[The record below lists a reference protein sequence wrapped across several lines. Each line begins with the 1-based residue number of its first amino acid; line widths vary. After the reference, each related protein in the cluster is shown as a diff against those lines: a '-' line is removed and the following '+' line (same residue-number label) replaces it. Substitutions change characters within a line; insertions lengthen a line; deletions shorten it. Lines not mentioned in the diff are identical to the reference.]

1 MKIRNMLRLTCAALV
16 ALAASASFAQ
26 DAKFSVDFSNRIGE
40 IRPINGVNLWSKF
53 SCETIENRQADA
65 EACHFSTARLHD
77 APWDNNGLRLVDV
90 HQIFANL
97 KADPKNPDNYYFD
110 QTDDYIANIRKAGVV
125 PIYRLGSSIEHTT
138 RKYFAVKPDD
148 MEHYAEI
155 CAGIARHYNAGW
167 ANGFEWDLPYWE
179 IWNEPNIIPQMWD
192 DPDWNA
198 YCQFYVV
205 VAKRLRQEFP
215 NIKIG
220 GPGLAGEDVRLI
232 KQLADL
238 CKQEGAPL
246 DFVSWHHYAN
256 HPSQLLDPPA
266 LMRQT
271 LDEAGFPDAELHL
284 NEWHYF
290 PTNWSVVHGTQGGHD
305 AKRELDTSPT
315 GLHGAESA
323 AFVALVLTR
332 WLDTPLTMSNYYAFG
347 LQNWGLIDV
356 YGKLRP
362 VYYAHKFFGEL
373 RHEAPIRVETKDPG
387 EWISV
392 LGAVDESGNAKRL
405 LVAAYK
411 QEDAQ
416 TIEIALQGVPA
427 EGEVQVEYVDYDHDI
442 ASERIQYTGGVLKL
456 NAQKSST
463 FFVKF

>member
-40 IRPINGVNLWSKF
+40 IRPINGVNLWSKL
-53 SCETIENRQADA
+53 SYETLENRQEDA
-65 EACHFSTARLHD
+65 AACRFSTVRLHD

-90 HQIFANL
+90 HQIFGNFN
-97 KADPKNPDNYYFD
+97 ADPKDPDNYFFKA
-110 QTDDYIANIRKAGVV
+110 TDDYIANIRQAGAT
-125 PIYRLGSSIEHTT
+125 PIYRLGPSIEHTAK
-138 RKYFAVKPDD
+138 KYYAHKPAD
-148 MEHYAEI
+148 MDAYSEI
-155 CAGIARHYNAGW
+155 CAGIVRHYNAGW
-167 ANGFEWDLPYWE
+167 ADGFEWNIPYWE
-179 IWNEPNIIPQMWD
+179 IWNEPDLVPQMWD
-192 DPDWNA
+192 DPNWES
-198 YCQFYVV
+198 YCEFYVV
-205 VAKRLRQEFP
+205 VAKRLREEFP
-215 NIKIG
+215 DVKIG
-220 GPGLAGEDVRLI
+220 GPALTHASQTKIKRLAEV
-232 KQLADL
+232 

-246 DFVSWHHYAN
+246 DFVSWHCYART
-256 HPSQLLDPPA
+256 PAELLDPPFQV
-266 LMRQT
+266 RQL
-271 LDEAGFPDAELHL
+271 LDEAGFPDAELHV

-290 PTNWSVVHGTQGGHD
+290 PTDWSVVHGTQGGHE

>member
-1 MKIRNMLRLTCAALV
+1 MRRARRARRPP
-16 ALAASASFAQ
+16 LAQ
-26 DAKFSVDFSNRIGE
+26 GAKFSVDFSNRIGNPTDQQ
-40 IRPINGVNLWSKF
+40 RQPLVKF
-53 SCETIENRQADA
+53 SYETIENRQADQKRA
-65 EACHFSTARLHD
+65 ISRLRASTT
-77 APWDNNGLRLVDV
+77 PWDNNGLRLVGV
-90 HQIFANL
+90 HQIFIT

-155 CAGIARHYNAGW
+155 CAGIVRHYNAGW

-179 IWNEPNIIPQMWD
+179 IWNEPNIIRCGTTPTGMRIANSTSLSSGCGRISKYQN
-192 DPDWNA
+192 PAVRACGRRRPA
-198 YCQFYVV
+198 YQ
-205 VAKRLRQEFP
+205 
-215 NIKIG
+215 
-220 GPGLAGEDVRLI
+220 
-232 KQLADL
+232 QLADL